1 MQNNSINTGLNRKL
15 KIAVTGGIGS
25 GKSLVCRYFESAG
38 YLIINADSI
47 AKNIMQNDPGVIDKI
62 KKAFG
67 NDVYSGNQLNKEFI
81 SKRIFSNKADLKK
94 INSIVHPV
102 TIQKINEIADNELLL
117 KNIVFVESALIFEAK
132 REKYF
137 DYILLVSA
145 PLNMR
150 INRIIARDN
159 LRKSEIVSRME
170 NQLDDDEKK
179 KKAHFVINN
188 DSDIDDLNNKAKLFL
203 GVFENL
209 SNISDK

>member
-1 MQNNSINTGLNRKL
+1 MQNNSINTWLNRKL

-25 GKSLVCRYFESAG
+25 GKSLVCHYFESAG

-67 NDVYSGNQLNKEFI
+67 NDVYTGNQLNKEFI